1 MGLVFLDNRF
11 LLLKNVHGDKKIVFK
26 PLGAGNRRVISQT

>member
-11 LLLKNVHGDKKIVFK
+11 LLIKNVDGYKKIVFK
-26 PLGAGNRRVISQT
+26 WSSYGKLMLI